1 MTYPD
6 RWPGQDDTQVT
17 LRPVPP
23 PPPPPHPHTPPPP
36 HPPRHTPHPPPPGSI
51 ALVQARHLLAL
62 CRAALADDAARDPH
76 PPGCRAHR
84 RCREGHL
91 PREVRKSIGLR
102 D

>member
-23 PPPPPHPHTPPPP
+23 PPAPPIRYTPA
-36 HPPRHTPHPPPPGSI
+36 GSI